1 MKILAVSD
9 NHGDR
14 QILQT
19 IFAAYGDQVDAIF
32 HCGDSEMTRDDPL
45 FKGVQVVKG
54 NNDFGTDFPN
64 ELQRVIGGTK
74 IFMTHG
80 HLYDVGM
87 SLTRLDLKAREIGA
101 LVVLFGHTH
110 QLAAETS
117 QGRLYVNPGSISLPR
132 GEFASIGGTF
142 AIIDVQPA
150 QMTVDF
156 YDRQLQKVD
165 QLHQQFQR

>member
-1 MKILAVSD
+1 MKLLAVSD

-19 IFAAYGDQVDAIF
+19 IFAAYGPQVDGLF
-32 HCGDSEMTRDDPL
+32 HCGDSEMTKDDAL

-54 NNDFGTDFPN
+54 NNDFGPDFPN
-64 ELQRVIGGTK
+64 EVQQVIDGTK

-80 HLYDVGM
+80 HLYNVGM
-87 SLTRLDLKAREIGA
+87 SLTQLDLRVREIDA
-101 LVVLFGHTH
+101 EVVLFGHTH
-110 QLAAETS
+110 QLAAEMS

-132 GEFASIGGTF
+132 GQYASIGGTF
-142 AIIDVQPA
+142 AIIEVTAD

-156 YDRQLQKVD
+156 YNRELKRID
-165 QLHQQFQR
+165 QLHQQFER

>member
-19 IFAAYGDQVDAIF
+19 IFEAYGDKVDAIF
-32 HCGDSEMTRDDPL
+32 HCGDSEMEKDDPL

-54 NNDFGTDFPN
+54 NNDFGPDFPN
-64 ELQRVIGGTK
+64 ELQRVVAGTK

-80 HLYDVGM
+80 HLYGVNM

-101 LVVLFGHTH
+101 SVVLYGHTH
-110 QLAAETS
+110 QLAAEMA

-132 GEFASIGGTF
+132 GEYASIGGTF
-142 AIIDVQPA
+142 AIIEVLPD
-150 QMTVDF
+150 QMNVDF
-156 YDRQLQKVD
+156 YDRKLNPID
-165 QLHQQFQR
+165 QLHRQFGR